1 MGFKI
6 ISPYLLNKFLY
17 FLCRPPVG
25 RDLRVRRSIPVLF
38 SFSRSYNGHRRVPP
52 FHLFSVSLV
61 SRLRVP
67 SIIEAL
73 FIASP
78 RVFPRFG
85 VLGYSFLGFRLIMGR
100 NHRFLYPPFFYFL
113 PYPYGPCQH
122 SLFCWLC
129 SICSSV
135 CPLFCKIETFF
146 VCFFLFVPLL

>member
-6 ISPYLLNKFLY
+6 ISPYLLNKFPIY
-17 FLCRPPVG
+17 HCRPLVG

-100 NHRFLYPPFFYFL
+100 NHRFSYPPFLYSSAASRRSFRRPLTTTTISSSDF
-113 PYPYGPCQH
+113 PQI
-122 SLFCWLC
+122 F
-129 SICSSV
+129 ICES
-135 CPLFCKIETFF
+135 F
-146 VCFFLFVPLL
+146 